1 MATPKGNATAYQA
14 LKPVTYTIGDMFM
27 KDVDEWV
34 KQGQYEKAAKAKTA
48 AENSARIDDW
58 QKQFKIDPKEVE
70 KNVTDAYV
78 GFFNYT
84 TDAINKSMERARSA
98 QTDYERNKEY
108 ANASKLKQDYLLMT
122 TVFGGTNLMKN
133 SDQLNEKIAGDGV
146 FEGDAKKAI
155 YQSLQSGMLK
165 FEADENENHAFYFYG
180 SGNKDEPAK
189 KYSIGELSGI
199 LNTDAETNYLN
210 ANKWNGGN
218 TVDKRIKDEAAKLF
232 TKVTKGDGNQT
243 ISEMKFDR
251 DQAYKEF
258 DSKYEFNANTALI
271 DRPLYQYGWRTL
283 GKKAIE
289 TEEDFKKVREAYI
302 DDMSRAVPYEYSNV
316 KEKTDEQYNL
326 DLAKDRESIKA
337 SRRTGRGGSGN
348 SAPKPPS
355 ITVTPNAS
363 ITIQRSD
370 GTVDYSNGTLLNLKN
385 KEYIAAYKVP
395 NSKGGGF
402 HTEYFIVGKDE
413 NGRMATQKPTSRA
426 DAFARIQGYGYDP
439 LTFDESV
446 NRGTPVVRTNLKKG
460 NKLGKIKYDEAYKP
474 DAEEGLFE
482 KYLMNGGN

>member
-14 LKPVTYTIGDMFM
+14 LKPVAYTIGDMFM

-34 KQGQYEKAAKAKTA
+34 KQGQYEKAAKAKAA
-48 AENSARIDDW
+48 AENNARIDDW

-70 KNVTDAYV
+70 KNVTDASV

-84 TDAINKSMERARSA
+84 TDSINKSMERARSA

-108 ANASKLKQDYLLMT
+108 ATASKLKQDYLLMT

-133 SDQLNEKIAGDGV
+133 SDQLNEKVAGDGV
-146 FEGDAKKAI
+146 FEGDNKKAI
-155 YQSLQSGMLK
+155 YQSLQSGRLK
-165 FEADENENHAFYFYG
+165 FEADENGNHAFYFYG

-218 TVDKRIKDEAAKLF
+218 TVDKRIKDEATKLF
-232 TKVTKGDGNQT
+232 TKVTKGTGNQT

-251 DQAYKEF
+251 EQAYKEF

-289 TEEDFKKVREAYI
+289 TEDDFKKVREAYV

-326 DLAKDRESIKA
+326 DIAKDRESIKA
-337 SRRTGRGGSGN
+337 SRRTGRGGGN

-355 ITVTPNAS
+355 VVVVPGAS
-363 ITIQRSD
+363 ITIQRD
-370 GTVDYSNGTLLNLKN
+370 KGTAQYNNGTLLNLKN
-385 KEYIAAYKVP
+385 KEAIVAYKVQ
-395 NSKGGGF
+395 NAKKDGF
-402 HTEYFIVGKDE
+402 HTEYFIVGRDDK
-413 NGRMATQKPTSRA
+413 GRMATQKPTSRA
-426 DAFARIQGYGYDP
+426 DAFSKIMSYGVDP
-439 LTFDESV
+439 ITFDKNV
-446 NRGTPVVRTNLKKG
+446 ANGKPVEITNYSTN
-460 NKLGKIKYDEAYKP
+460 NKLGTIKYDGAYKQ
-474 DAEEGLFE
+474 DSDTEGLLE
-482 KYLMNGGN
+482 QLYNGQ